1 MTPEIVFFGD
11 LVFWCFGWGVG
22 GVFGAGGEFGLFRCF
37 FRGLVFGA
45 EPADFAL
52 GFFGGALVVE
62 VDEALEELFFGFL
75 LVFGLF
81 GPGGGGAGAADEF
94 FGEVVP
100 AVGFEDGAVE
110 VVVEFAQN
118 CGRGCPN
125 LCPVGV
131 RVILARD
138 SLARGRAASP
148 WMRLLAAAYIS
159 F

>member
-1 MTPEIVFFGD
+1 M
-11 LVFWCFGWGVG
+11 
-22 GVFGAGGEFGLFRCF
+22 
-37 FRGLVFGA
+37 
-45 EPADFAL
+45 

-110 VVVEFAQN
+110 VVVEFAQD
-118 CGRGCPN
+118 GDQA
-125 LCPVGV
+125 LFVDFFSLSV
-131 RVILARD
+131 RD
-138 SLARGRAASP
+138 SSGAVFPGRCTCRS
-148 WMRLLAAAYIS
+148 W
-159 F
+159 

>member
-1 MTPEIVFFGD
+1 M
-11 LVFWCFGWGVG
+11 LH
-22 GVFGAGGEFGLFRCF
+22 RF

-100 AVGFEDGAVE
+100 AVGLEDGAVE
-110 VVVEFAQN
+110 VVVEFAQDGDQALFVDFFFLVGQGILPGAVFP
-118 CGRGCPN
+118 GRCT
-125 LCPVGV
+125 C
-131 RVILARD
+131 R
-138 SLARGRAASP
+138 S
-148 WMRLLAAAYIS
+148 W
-159 F
+159 